1 MIDALVSGKLI
12 EDTEQV
18 RLVSLDTRGRV
29 RERKVGEILAVME
42 MAKGGRP
49 NKEELTPPKI
59 VGVNEDRQTLADMGI
74 TKNESSEWQ

>member
-29 RERKVGEILAVME
+29 RERRLVRFWRLWRWPRVDDLIQEHLPLQKL
-42 MAKGGRP
+42 
-49 NKEELTPPKI
+49 
-59 VGVNEDRQTLADMGI
+59 
-74 TKNESSEWQ
+74 